1 MIDSTGIISEVVD
14 HGINE
19 RFVNVGPEQFIPLV
33 LEVMQQRRVSAAE
46 LARRLA
52 ISRTNLSRWLTRK
65 RPLSAVTLRSIFLTL
80 EIDEMRAVLAIGRFG
95 RWQHYFDP
103 DVRIISD
110 LIDVLPDA
118 LSKARSGATRYAV
131 GVSGAMELA
140 RRVSDMI
147 ATNDRE
153 TERRRLER
161 PFAGI

>member
-1 MIDSTGIISEVVD
+1 MDSTGIIAEVGD

-33 LEVMQQRRVSAAE
+33 LAVMQQRSVSAAE

-65 RPLSAVTLRSIFLTL
+65 RPLSAAMLQLIFLTL
-80 EIDEMRAVLAIGRFG
+80 EIDEMRAALAIGRFG

-103 DVRIISD
+103 DVRIIAD
-110 LIDVLPDA
+110 LIDVLPEA

-161 PFAGI
+161 PFTGM

>member
-1 MIDSTGIISEVVD
+1 MESTGIIAEIVD

-33 LEVMQQRRVSAAE
+33 LAIMQQRSVSAAE

-80 EIDEMRAVLAIGRFG
+80 EIDELRAILAIGQFG

-110 LIDVLPDA
+110 LIDVLPCA

-153 TERRRLER
+153 AERRRLER
-161 PFAGI
+161 PFAGM

>member
-1 MIDSTGIISEVVD
+1 MESTEIIPDGVD
-14 HGINE
+14 HDINE

-33 LEVMQQRRVSAAE
+33 LEVMQQRSVSAAE

-65 RPLSAVTLRSIFLTL
+65 RPLSAVILRSIFLTL
-80 EIDEMRAVLAIGRFG
+80 EIDELRATLAIGRFG

-103 DVRIISD
+103 DVQIISD

-153 TERRRLER
+153 TERRQLGR
-161 PFAGI
+161 PFAGM

>member
-1 MIDSTGIISEVVD
+1 MMDSTGIIEEVVD
-14 HGINE
+14 DGINE

-33 LEVMQQRRVSAAE
+33 LEVMQQRSVSSAE

-65 RPLSAVTLRSIFLTL
+65 RPLPAVTLQSIFSTL
-80 EIDEMRAVLAIGRFG
+80 EIDEMRAILAIGRFG

-161 PFAGI
+161 PFTGM

>member
-1 MIDSTGIISEVVD
+1 MMESTGIYAEVVD

-19 RFVNVGPEQFIPLV
+19 RFINVGPEQFIPLV

-65 RPLSAVTLRSIFLTL
+65 RPLSAVTLKSIFLTL
-80 EIDEMRAVLAIGRFG
+80 EIDEMRAILAIGRFG

-131 GVSGAMELA
+131 GVSGALELA

-153 TERRRLER
+153 TERRQLER

>member
-1 MIDSTGIISEVVD
+1 MMESRGIIAEVVD
-14 HGINE
+14 RGINE

-33 LEVMQQRRVSAAE
+33 LAVMQQRSVSAAE

-65 RPLSAVTLRSIFLTL
+65 RPLSAVTLQSIFLTL
-80 EIDEMRAVLAIGRFG
+80 EIDEMRAILAIGRFG
-95 RWQHYFDP
+95 QWQHYFDP

-118 LSKARSGATRYAV
+118 LSKARAGATRYAV

-161 PFAGI
+161 PFAGM

>member
-1 MIDSTGIISEVVD
+1 MDSTGIVAEVVD

-33 LEVMQQRRVSAAE
+33 LEVMQQRSVSAAE

-65 RPLSAVTLRSIFLTL
+65 RPLSAVILRSIFLSL

-118 LSKARSGATRYAV
+118 LNKARSGATRYAV

>member
-65 RPLSAVTLRSIFLTL
+65 RPLSTVTLQSIFLTL
-80 EIDEMRAVLAIGRFG
+80 EIDEMRAILAIGRFG

-110 LIDVLPDA
+110 LIDVLPGA

-161 PFAGI
+161 PFAGR

>member
-1 MIDSTGIISEVVD
+1 MDSTGIIAEGVD

-19 RFVNVGPEQFIPLV
+19 RFFNVGPEQFIPLV
-33 LEVMQQRRVSAAE
+33 LEVMQQRSVSAAE

-65 RPLSAVTLRSIFLTL
+65 RPLSAVTLKSIFLTL
-80 EIDEMRAVLAIGRFG
+80 EIDELRAILAIGRFG

-147 ATNDRE
+147 AANDRE
-153 TERRRLER
+153 TERRLLER
-161 PFAGI
+161 PFTGM

>member
-1 MIDSTGIISEVVD
+1 MMESTGIYAEVVD

-19 RFVNVGPEQFIPLV
+19 RFINVGPEQFIPLV

-65 RPLSAVTLRSIFLTL
+65 RPLSAVTLQSIFLTL
-80 EIDEMRAVLAIGRFG
+80 EIDEMRAILAIGRFG

-131 GVSGAMELA
+131 GVSGAKELA
-140 RRVSDMI
+140 RRVGDMI

-153 TERRRLER
+153 TERRQLER

>member
-1 MIDSTGIISEVVD
+1 MDSTGIIVEVGD

-33 LEVMQQRRVSAAE
+33 LAVMQQRSVSAAE

-52 ISRTNLSRWLTRK
+52 ISRTNLSRWLTQK
-65 RPLSAVTLRSIFLTL
+65 RPLSAVTLRSIFVTL

-161 PFAGI
+161 PFAGM

>member
-1 MIDSTGIISEVVD
+1 MDSTGIIAQGVD

-19 RFVNVGPEQFIPLV
+19 RFFNVGPEQFIPLV
-33 LEVMQQRRVSAAE
+33 LAVMQQRSVSAAE

-80 EIDEMRAVLAIGRFG
+80 EIDELRAILAIGRFG

-131 GVSGAMELA
+131 GVSGALELA

-153 TERRRLER
+153 TERRW
-161 PFAGI
+161 

>member
-1 MIDSTGIISEVVD
+1 MMDSTGIFSEVVD
-14 HGINE
+14 HGTNE

-33 LEVMQQRRVSAAE
+33 LAVMEQRRVSAAE

-65 RPLSAVTLRSIFLTL
+65 RPLSAAMLQSIFLTL
-80 EIDEMRAVLAIGRFG
+80 EIDEMRAALAIGRFG

-153 TERRRLER
+153 TERRQLER

>member
-1 MIDSTGIISEVVD
+1 MDSTGIIAEGVD

-19 RFVNVGPEQFIPLV
+19 RFFNVGPEQFSPLV
-33 LEVMQQRRVSAAE
+33 LEVMQQRSVSAAE

-65 RPLSAVTLRSIFLTL
+65 RPLSAVTLKSIFLTL
-80 EIDEMRAVLAIGRFG
+80 EIDELRAILAIGRFG

-118 LSKARSGATRYAV
+118 LNKARSGATRYAV
-131 GVSGAMELA
+131 EVSGAMELA
-140 RRVSDMI
+140 RRVSDKI
-147 ATNDRE
+147 TTNDRE

-161 PFAGI
+161 PFAGM

>member
-1 MIDSTGIISEVVD
+1 MMETTGIYAEDVG

-19 RFVNVGPEQFIPLV
+19 RFVNVGPEHFIPLV
-33 LEVMQQRRVSAAE
+33 LEVMQQRSVSAAE

-52 ISRTNLSRWLTRK
+52 ISRTNLSRWLSRK
-65 RPLSAVTLRSIFLTL
+65 RPLSSRVLQSIFLTL
-80 EIDEMRAVLAIGRFG
+80 EIDEMRAFLAIGRFG

-110 LIDVLPDA
+110 LIDVLPGA

-131 GVSGAMELA
+131 GVSGAVELA

-161 PFAGI
+161 PFAGM

>member
-1 MIDSTGIISEVVD
+1 MMDFTGIIEEVVD
-14 HGINE
+14 DGINE

-33 LEVMQQRRVSAAE
+33 LEVMQQRSVSAAE

-52 ISRTNLSRWLTRK
+52 ISRTNLSRWLTQK
-65 RPLSAVTLRSIFLTL
+65 RPLSALMLRSIFLFL
-80 EIDEMRAVLAIGRFG
+80 EIDELRAVLAIGRFG

-110 LIDVLPDA
+110 LIDVLPGA

-161 PFAGI
+161 PCAGI

>member
-1 MIDSTGIISEVVD
+1 MESTGIIAEIVD

-33 LEVMQQRRVSAAE
+33 LAIMQQRSVSAAE

-80 EIDEMRAVLAIGRFG
+80 EIDELRAILAIGRFG

-118 LSKARSGATRYAV
+118 LNKARSGATRYAV
-131 GVSGAMELA
+131 EVSGAMELA
-140 RRVSDMI
+140 RRVSDKI
-147 ATNDRE
+147 TTNDRE

-161 PFAGI
+161 PFAGM

>member
-1 MIDSTGIISEVVD
+1 MMDSTGIIEEVVD
-14 HGINE
+14 DGINE

-33 LEVMQQRRVSAAE
+33 LEVMQQRSVSSAE

-65 RPLSAVTLRSIFLTL
+65 RPLSSVMLRSIFLNL

-153 TERRRLER
+153 TERRQLER